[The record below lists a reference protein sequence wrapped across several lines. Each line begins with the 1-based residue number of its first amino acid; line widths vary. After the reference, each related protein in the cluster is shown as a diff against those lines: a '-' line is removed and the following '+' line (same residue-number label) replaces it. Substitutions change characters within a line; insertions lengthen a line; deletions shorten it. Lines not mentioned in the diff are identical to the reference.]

1 MSGNRYVSAIESS
14 VADLGLNFMVYFETA
29 NSLKKADFIQDLYST
44 SLKYPYLRMRI
55 IKDSDNRLK
64 FVDICPF
71 QVSNIELNWINEEN
85 STEFHSW
92 QKRLN
97 MFTCVNYD
105 VSKCVYYT
113 ELYEFESTK
122 YRLYFGINHAGK
134 KCIILSNF
142 N

>member
-1 MSGNRYVSAIESS
+1 MSGNRYLSAIESS
-14 VADLGLNFMVYFETA
+14 VADLGLNFMVYFETGH
-29 NSLKKADFIQDLYST
+29 SLKKADFIQALYLT
-44 SLKYPYLRMRI
+44 SLKYPYLRMGI
-55 IKDSDNRLK
+55 TKDSDYRLK
-64 FVDICPF
+64 FVEISPF
-71 QVSNIELNWINEEN
+71 QVSNIELNWINEKN

-97 MFTCVNYD
+97 IFTCVNYD

-134 KCIILSNF
+134 KMQ
-142 N
+142 

>member
-1 MSGNRYVSAIESS
+1 MGGNRYVSAIENS
-14 VADLGLNFMVYFETA
+14 VADLGLNFMVYFETE
-29 NSLKKADFIQDLYST
+29 NSLKKADFIQALYFT
-44 SLKYPYLRMRI
+44 SFKYPYLRMRI

-64 FVDICPF
+64 FVEICPF
-71 QVSNIELNWINEEN
+71 QVSNIELIWINEEN

-122 YRLYFGINHAGK
+122 YRLYFGINHAGNK
-134 KCIILSNF
+134 T
-142 N
+142 